1 MDGVLPLLQAFFDN
15 LFSPPDEGEDG
26 RDIQLRVTNKLL
38 SNLMVNTDGY
48 TVPSLCSAHA
58 GTVVVSMISTQLQSL
73 LSFHDLA

>member
-38 SNLMVNTDGY
+38 SNLMVSTDGF
-48 TVPSLCSAHA
+48 TVPCLCSAHA
-58 GTVVVSMISTQLQSL
+58 GSVVVSVISTHSVAT
-73 LSFHDLA
+73 STFFP